1 MIIKV
6 KHEGSNLCLE
16 SPGEN
21 GGNAGMKVCHGLG
34 ALQVKAIFF
43 YLAYEMNK
51 IQLMISYS

>member
-43 YLAYEMNK
+43 YLAYEMNNWK
-51 IQLMISYS
+51 YN